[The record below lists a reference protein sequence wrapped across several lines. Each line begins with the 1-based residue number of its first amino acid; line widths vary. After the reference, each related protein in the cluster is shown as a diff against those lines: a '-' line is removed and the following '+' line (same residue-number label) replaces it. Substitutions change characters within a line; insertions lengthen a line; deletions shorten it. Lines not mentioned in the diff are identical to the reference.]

1 MRKIKFG
8 DIRIGDV
15 ARNHINECL
24 DSNYVTCG
32 PKSEEL
38 SKKWANLFNTKYSV
52 GTSCGSSA
60 DLCALLS
67 LYKFGAKRGQKVIV
81 PGLSFIATAS
91 SVLYSG
97 FSPLYCDV
105 GLDSLVIDENKL
117 EDLVKQN
124 PDCVAIMPVTLMGRV
139 YNAQAVLDIARKYNL
154 FIITDNCEGAG
165 CRYDGQFIEHYS
177 HMSTMSFYSAHL
189 CFSVQRGEVS
199 TNDEELK
206 NALLSVRS
214 HGRKPNSLYF
224 EHDLLGSNFM
234 PTDLHACIGLEQAE
248 LFWETFN
255 LRKEN
260 WYRIRKGLSEFED
273 LFHFCDE
280 ADKCV
285 NSPHAFSLTFR
296 KDKGNIK
303 GFATYLEN
311 HGIETKRNFGAMY
324 THKGIAGL
332 GFNENCPN
340 AEYVG
345 SHGIHFG
352 THRYMTEEDCEYV
365 VKTIKDYIHTG
376 WMTV

>member
-8 DIRIGDV
+8 DIKVGQL
-15 ARNHINECL
+15 AKNHINDCL
-24 DSNYVTCG
+24 DKNYFTCG
-32 PKSEEL
+32 PKSEQL
-38 SKKWANLFNTKYSV
+38 SREWANLFNTKYSV

-60 DLCALLS
+60 DLCALLA
-67 LYKFGAKRGQKVIV
+67 LYKFGVKRGSKVLV

-91 SVLYSG
+91 SIIYAGLT
-97 FSPLYCDV
+97 PLYCDV
-105 GLDSLVIDENKL
+105 DLDSLVLDENKA
-117 EDLVKQN
+117 EDLLRQH

-139 YNAQAVLDIARKYNL
+139 YNAQAVLDLAKKYNL

-165 CRYDGQFIEHYS
+165 CRYDGQFIESYS

-199 TNDEELK
+199 TSNEEIN

-234 PTDLHACIGLEQAE
+234 PTDIHACIGLDQVQS
-248 LFWETFN
+248 FWQTFN
-255 LRKEN
+255 LRQDN
-260 WYRIRKGLSEFED
+260 WNKMRNGLAEFED

-280 ADKCV
+280 GPKCT
-285 NSPHAFSLTFR
+285 NSPHAFSVTFK

-303 GFATYLEN
+303 GLSTYLEQN
-311 HGIETKRNFGAMY
+311 GIETKRNFGAMY
-324 THKGIAGL
+324 THKALSGL
-332 GFNENCPN
+332 GLNENCPN
-340 AEYVG
+340 SEYIG
-345 SHGIHFG
+345 DNGIHWG
-352 THRYMTEEDCEYV
+352 CHRYMTEEDCDYV
-365 VKTIKDYIHTG
+365 VQTVKNYIHTG